1 MEATTDGAVLVLAGR
16 LDGRSTGMVRDLLH
30 SQMSRFDDLVV
41 DLTDVESIDV
51 TGLTMLAATSKLME
65 REGRHLVLRGC
76 RPALRRVIAFTRI
89 RGVLELEKNQAATA

>member
-1 MEATTDGAVLVLAGR
+1 MEVTTNGEALLLDGR
-16 LDGRSTGMVRDLLH
+16 LDGRSTAMVREALH
-30 SQMSRFDDLVV
+30 AHMSRFDDVVV

-65 REGRHLVLRGC
+65 REGRHLILRGC

-89 RGVLELEKNQAATA
+89 RGVLELEKQAATA